1 MKFHIKGT
9 NMNVTSEI
17 ADYLQKK
24 IDMLD
29 KFIDSND
36 TSILCEVEIGRTTTR
51 HKSGDIFRT
60 EINIRLDGKQFRAVA
75 EDVTPLSS
83 IDDAKDEMARELSNY
98 KSRQL
103 TMLRRGGAAIKNL
116 LRAAGSGIGHV
127 GSGIGS
133 GIGSVGS
140 GIGSGFE
147 MGYKQ
152 LKRLNWRKKRRD

>member
-1 MKFHIKGT
+1 
-9 NMNVTSEI
+9 MNVSDEV

-29 KFIDSND
+29 KFIDPTD
-36 TSILCEVEIGRTTTR
+36 TSTLCEVEIGRTSNH

-60 EINIRLDGKQFRAVA
+60 EINIRMDGKQFRAVA
-75 EDVTPLSS
+75 EDTTPNSS

-98 KSRQL
+98 KTKQI
-103 TMLRRGGAAIKNL
+103 TMLRRGGAAVKNI
-116 LRAAGSGIGHV
+116 LRSAGSGIWGI
-127 GSGIGS
+127 GSGISSGIGS

-147 MGYKQ
+147 IGYKQ
-152 LKRLNWRKKRRD
+152 LKKLNWRKKRRD